1 MGCEFK
7 NPIYVENLALWKKC
21 RDVMNGSEA
30 VKAAGELYLPRLSD
44 QTDPEYSAYKARAT
58 FYGATGRTV
67 KGLSGTVLR
76 KPPTI
81 EYPDEGKEGIF
92 KHLGEAGEDI
102 NLVIQQLLDEVCG
115 VGRMGVMVDAP
126 EGENADPYVIQYYA
140 ENIINW
146 REEMIRQPEG
156 VDGRKGP
163 VRRLTLVVLQEQ
175 KMEPDPDDVEGYAVK
190 KVETIRVLRLDSEGL
205 YEQELFE
212 KRETLQDQRHP
223 SGPKKTEWI
232 SVGVTQPKYKGGQRL
247 DYIPFLF
254 LNPTGVSAEVEK
266 PPLLELVNM
275 NISHYLSSADLEHGR
290 HFTGLP
296 TLYAAGFDPKE
307 TKMRVGSAKAWVTE
321 NVGAKAGYIEFGG
334 QGLSTLENALKEK
347 ESKMA
352 VLGARLLE
360 EQQANPE
367 TATAVTLRQIGE
379 KSILAVIAGVV
390 SDVMTQIVRWIGRWA
405 AIAGSEEGKIEL
417 NQVYDVVGID
427 SFMLTGLMQGL
438 QGGTY
443 SFDSFFDKLQKAGFY
458 PDGWTMDDEKEAIA
472 AGLPQLPAGELGS
485 AGDPTA
491 AAAAGGDATGGD
503 TTGAGGDVLDQGTMD
518 AGGEFGTDDTGA
530 PLDETGS
537 EEIDLT
543 PEEDE
548 ALDAALDTV
557 AASEE

>member
-379 KSILAVIAGVV
+379 KSILAVIAGVL

-417 NQVYDVVGID
+417 NQVYGRRRHRLVHAHRPDAGSARRYFTPLIPSSTSCRRLASIRTVGR
-427 SFMLTGLMQGL
+427 
-438 QGGTY
+438 
-443 SFDSFFDKLQKAGFY
+443 
-458 PDGWTMDDEKEAIA
+458 WTTERK
-472 AGLPQLPAGELGS
+472 QLPRACRSFRRASWDRPETPRL
-485 AGDPTA
+485 

-503 TTGAGGDVLDQGTMD
+503 TTGGGRRRSRSRYDGRRRRVRYR
-518 AGGEFGTDDTGA
+518 
-530 PLDETGS
+530 
-537 EEIDLT
+537 
-543 PEEDE
+543 
-548 ALDAALDTV
+548 
-557 AASEE
+557 